1 MLDQSFPEHWIGHRW
16 LWNRW
21 MLWWTQTVRAGV
33 GVIHL
38 HIQRLGYRTIVLMC
52 PTLSTR
58 SVRTFVLRQGR
69 LTEGQQRS
77 IDLHWSAYGLE
88 VEGGKKLDID
98 DCFER
103 TAPLWL
109 EIGFGNGEALVHMAS
124 ARPDINFLGIEVHLP
139 GVGHALG
146 ELAANNLQNVRL
158 IRHDALEVLEHSLAD
173 ACVSRMMIFFPDP
186 WHKKRHHKR
195 RLVNP
200 EFLQL
205 AQSVL
210 TADATIHFA
219 TDWIDY
225 ADHIVAAMDAQV
237 EYKRVTDEENLNEI
251 TSIRPTTRFETRGRR
266 LGHEVRDLVYE
277 RQ

>member
-1 MLDQSFPEHWIGHRW
+1 
-16 LWNRW
+16 
-21 MLWWTQTVRAGV
+21 
-33 GVIHL
+33 
-38 HIQRLGYRTIVLMC
+38 MC

-77 IDLHWSAYGLE
+77 IDLHWSTYGLE

-146 ELAANNLQNVRL
+146 ELAAHNLQNVRL

>member
-1 MLDQSFPEHWIGHRW
+1 MS
-16 LWNRW
+16 
-21 MLWWTQTVRAGV
+21 
-33 GVIHL
+33 
-38 HIQRLGYRTIVLMC
+38 

-77 IDLHWSAYGLE
+77 LDLHWPTYGVE
-88 VEGGKKLDID
+88 VDGDSRLDINA
-98 DCFER
+98 CFDR
-103 TAPLWL
+103 PAPLWL
-109 EIGFGNGEALVHMAS
+109 EIGFGNGEVLAHMAL

-146 ELAANNLQNVRL
+146 ELAVKGITNVRV
-158 IRHDALEVLEHSLAD
+158 IRHDALEILQHSLPA
-173 ACVSRMMIFFPDP
+173 ASISRLMIFFPDP

-205 AQSVL
+205 IPSVL
-210 TADATIHFA
+210 ANDAVIHYA
-219 TDWIDY
+219 TDWVDY
-225 ADHIVAAMDAQV
+225 ADHIVKAMSSLDDFRLVANDDKKYREV
-237 EYKRVTDEENLNEI
+237 

-277 RQ
+277 RRW

>member
-1 MLDQSFPEHWIGHRW
+1 MS
-16 LWNRW
+16 
-21 MLWWTQTVRAGV
+21 
-33 GVIHL
+33 
-38 HIQRLGYRTIVLMC
+38 

-77 IDLHWSAYGLE
+77 LDLHWPTYGLE
-88 VEGGKKLDID
+88 VEGGHRLDVAA
-98 DCFER
+98 CFER
-103 TAPLWL
+103 PAPLWL
-109 EIGFGNGEALVHMAS
+109 EIGFGNGEALAHMAS
-124 ARPDINFLGIEVHLP
+124 VRPDINFIGIEVHLP

-146 ELAANNLQNVRL
+146 EIAARDITNVRL
-158 IRHDALEVLEHSLAD
+158 IRHDALEVLEHSLPA
-173 ACVSRMMIFFPDP
+173 ASVSRLMVFFPDP

-210 TADATIHFA
+210 TADALIHFA

-225 ADHIVAAMDAQV
+225 ADHIVEAMRARSQ
-237 EYKRVTDEENLNEI
+237 YRPVTDSEMFAEV
-251 TSIRPTTRFETRGRR
+251 TGIRPTTRFETRGRR
-266 LGHEVRDLVYE
+266 LGHEVRDLVYA
-277 RQ
+277 RH